1 MAWNNGLERKRFD
14 EEQEKLA
21 AEYRAAGMT
30 EEQIEQMHQFDLE
43 AFNSRRRFCE
53 HTQQFPEL
61 PENIDEED
69 GFSPIFDKFIDE
81 LSVDMNA
88 SDFRGRYWWIEE
100 IDDPELAK
108 KSKTLSKDDIEL
120 ITLHVYES
128 FTQEEIGEQLGIS
141 QRAVGKRIE
150 KLRNIFKKNS

>member
-21 AEYRAAGMT
+21 AEYRAAGMR
-30 EEQIEQMHQFDLE
+30 EEQIEQMHLFDLE

-81 LSVDMNA
+81 LSVGMNT
-88 SDFRGRYWWIEE
+88 SDFQDRYWWIEE
-100 IDDPELAK
+100 IENELLAK
-108 KSKTLSKDDIEL
+108 KLKTLPIDDVEL
-120 ITLHVYES
+120 ITQYVFEQR
-128 FTQEEIGEQLGIS
+128 TQVEIARHFGVSNVTIF
-141 QRAVGKRIE
+141 KRIE
-150 KLRNIFKKNS
+150 KLKKFL

>member
-30 EEQIEQMHQFDLE
+30 EGQIEQMHLFDLE

-100 IDDPELAK
+100 IDDPELA
-108 KSKTLSKDDIEL
+108 LAVRRLPAEDLEL
-120 ITLHVYES
+120 ITLYVFEK
-128 FTQEEIGEQLGIS
+128 FTVREVATEMGIS
-141 QRAVGKRIE
+141 KSTVSQRLDR
-150 KLRNIFKKNS
+150 LRNFLKNFS

>member
-1 MAWNNGLERKRFD
+1 
-14 EEQEKLA
+14 
-21 AEYRAAGMT
+21 
-30 EEQIEQMHQFDLE
+30 
-43 AFNSRRRFCE
+43 
-53 HTQQFPEL
+53 
-61 PENIDEED
+61 
-69 GFSPIFDKFIDE
+69 
-81 LSVDMNA
+81 MNA

-108 KSKTLSKDDIEL
+108 KIKTLSKDDIEL

-150 KLRNIFKKNS
+150 KLRNIFKKIS